1 MRPTHCTT
9 ALPFA
14 LILAMPSL
22 GGTSGGPAG
31 PPTLTAPVV
40 VELFTS
46 QGCSS
51 CPPADALL
59 GELAGRQNV
68 IALGFHVDYW
78 DSIGWR
84 DPYSMPEATERQ
96 RLYVGAL
103 RLSSAFTPQAVIGG
117 GRSLVGSDR
126 QVIAAA
132 TAQGAAPGVP
142 VEAAVMQNELVVSLP
157 DGAVG
162 RDHDVTLVA
171 YLPQATT
178 RVGRGEN
185 SGRTLVDFNIV
196 RHFRRLGT
204 WAGKA
209 GMWRV
214 RLDSLPRD
222 ATHVAVLVQEAN
234 QGAITGAA
242 AIDLGPRFSDGCDAC
257 VARVTRDGHPGLAR
271 SRDCA
276 AQCASTP

>member
-1 MRPTHCTT
+1 
-9 ALPFA
+9 
-14 LILAMPSL
+14 LILTLPAL
-22 GGTSGGPAG
+22 GGWGGGPAG
-31 PPTLTAPVV
+31 LPTPTATAPVV

-96 RLYVGAL
+96 RRYVEAL

-117 GRSLVGSDR
+117 RRSLLGSDR

-132 TAQGAAPGVP
+132 TAQGTAPSVP

-157 DGAVG
+157 DGSDR

-196 RHFRRLGT
+196 RYFRRLGAWT
-204 WAGKA
+204 GKA
-209 GMWRV
+209 VTWRV

-222 ATHVAVLVQEAN
+222 ATRAAILVQEAN
-234 QGAITGAA
+234 QGAIAGAA
-242 AIDLGPRFSDGCDAC
+242 AIALGPRFSDE
-257 VARVTRDGHPGLAR
+257 V
-271 SRDCA
+271 
-276 AQCASTP
+276 ASTP